1 MRVKTAA
8 RPSPKRYI
16 QLVEHIDVNGI
27 ILHLCLGIPTHT
39 PLPAEYILNTMV
51 PHFLQLT
58 FHEPHEVPLVTE
70 LSVGVQPGTQ
80 ASIMLHKSEVSLTHQ

>member
-1 MRVKTAA
+1 MTSFMNRTFSDRQYGVFVYLTLLMHE
-8 RPSPKRYI
+8 
-16 QLVEHIDVNGI
+16 LVREEH
-27 ILHLCLGIPTHT
+27 
-39 PLPAEYILNTMV
+39 ILNTV
-51 PHFLQLT
+51 FPHFLQLT